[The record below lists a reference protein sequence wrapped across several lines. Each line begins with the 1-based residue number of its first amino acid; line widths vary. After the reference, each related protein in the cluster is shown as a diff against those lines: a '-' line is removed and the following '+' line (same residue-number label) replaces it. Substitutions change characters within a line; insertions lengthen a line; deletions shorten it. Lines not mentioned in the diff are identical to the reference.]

1 MFLFNSLLSLF
12 ISIILVFYNWK
23 ENKNTIYLGGFLF
36 LISIYSLTH
45 YFSVFG
51 QSAFWLAIFYGNFSP
66 FMLLAGPLLYFY
78 VRGIIRDTYILKPS
92 DFLHFVPAVIVFIGN
107 IPYYLTPFDTKLL
120 LAKRILDDMNQLKF
134 VGVNF
139 IFPISVNYIMRV
151 TSLLVYTLIS
161 YYRIWKY
168 RPLLKKSIP
177 TQQYLLTYRWLNMF
191 FITLIILLIAFAMI
205 TADFIEKTP
214 KETYSALNL
223 VHNLGGI
230 MFLLLSVSLL
240 VFPQILYGFPVYQEV
255 SALGKSKI
263 TSSVPVAEPLDD
275 FDEDD
280 NPFLE
285 LRDQINAYLAEEKPY
300 LNPDFSIGDLA
311 AALKAPQHHISYCL
325 RVLFK
330 QSFPKLKTSLRIQY
344 AQQLMNS
351 AEFEH
356 LSIEGIGQMAGFSS
370 RSSFYSA
377 FQSEMGCS
385 PGEYL
390 ERKLEDE

>member
-12 ISIILVFYNWK
+12 ISIILVIYNWK
-23 ENKNTIYLGGFLF
+23 ENKNTIYLGGFLTI
-36 LISIYSLTH
+36 ISIYSLTH

-51 QSAFWLAIFYGNFSP
+51 DSAFLLAIFYGHFSP

-78 VRGIIRDTYILKPS
+78 ARGIIRDTYILKPI
-92 DFLHFVPAVIVFIGN
+92 DFLHFIPATIIFIGN
-107 IPYYLTPFDTKLL
+107 IPYYLTPFSEKLV
-120 LAKRILDDMNQLKF
+120 LAQRIIDDMDQLKF
-134 VGVNF
+134 AEVNF
-139 IFPISVNYIMRV
+139 IFPITFNYVMRII
-151 TSLLVYTLIS
+151 SLMIYTLVS
-161 YYRIWKY
+161 YYKIWKY
-168 RPLLKKSIP
+168 RPKVKKSIP

-191 FITLIILLIAFAMI
+191 FITLIILLIAFGMI

-223 VHNLGGI
+223 IQNLGGI
-230 MFLLLSVSLL
+230 MFLLLSGSLL
-240 VFPQILYGFPVYQEV
+240 IFPQILYGFPAYQVVTEEP
-255 SALGKSKI
+255 KNKI
-263 TSSVPVAEPLDD
+263 PATVTVTESVDE

-285 LRDQINAYLAEEKPY
+285 LRDQIQAHLEKEKPY

-311 AALKAPQHHISYCL
+311 AALKVPQHHISYCL

-330 QSFPKLKTSLRIQY
+330 QSFPKLKTALRIQY

-377 FQSEMGCS
+377 FQTEIGCS

-390 ERKLEDE
+390 ERK

>member
-12 ISIILVFYNWK
+12 ISVILVIYNWK

-36 LISIYSLTH
+36 IISIYSLTH

-51 QSAFWLAIFYGNFSP
+51 DSAFWLAIFFGHFSP
-66 FMLLAGPLLYFY
+66 FMMLAGPLLYFY
-78 VRGIIRDTYILKPS
+78 SRGIIRDTHILKPI
-92 DFLHFVPAVIVFIGN
+92 DLLHFIPTTIIFIGN
-107 IPYYLTPFDTKLL
+107 IPFYLTPFSEKLV
-120 LAKRILDDMNQLKF
+120 LAQHIIDDINQLK
-134 VGVNF
+134 VVAVNF
-139 IFPISVNYIMRV
+139 IFPISFNYIMRIA
-151 TSLLVYTLIS
+151 SLMIYTLVS
-161 YYRIWKY
+161 YYKIWKY
-168 RPLLKKSIP
+168 RPKVKKSIP

-191 FITLIILLIAFAMI
+191 FITLIILLIAFGMI
-205 TADFIEKTP
+205 TADFVEKTP

-223 VHNLGGI
+223 IQNLMGV
-230 MFLLLSVSLL
+230 MFLLLTGSLL
-240 VFPQILYGFPVYQEV
+240 IFPQILYGFPAYQVVTEERKNKTP
-255 SALGKSKI
+255 S
-263 TSSVPVAEPLDD
+263 PVAITESVDEFDD
-275 FDEDD
+275 DD

-285 LRDQINAYLAEEKPY
+285 LRDQIKVYLDDEKPY

-330 QSFPKLKTSLRIQY
+330 QSFPKLKTTLRIQY

-377 FQSEMGCS
+377 FQSEIGCS

-390 ERKLEDE
+390 ERK